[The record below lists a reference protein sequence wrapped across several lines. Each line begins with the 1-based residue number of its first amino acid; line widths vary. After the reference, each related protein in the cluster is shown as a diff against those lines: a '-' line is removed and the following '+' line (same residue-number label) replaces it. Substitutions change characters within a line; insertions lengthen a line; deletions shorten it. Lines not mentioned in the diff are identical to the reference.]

1 MAPHSTQPNATMC
14 VLSMRS
20 PNKPPRG
27 DERACTSA
35 LVSMMLPSCAGVA
48 FSDCPINLYAAQ
60 HAEVSTDNSFMLKSR
75 PWQIKMYALCKHV
88 YRGKVTNDIMAAF
101 DQGKVHAPKRCSS
114 ARAWKEFDCCCRV
127 LRRDIIDM
135 KLGCLLYNISGRLCK
150 NPLDVKRLTCWKYG
164 LICLLNNETQGQGES
179 STDLPA

>member
-1 MAPHSTQPNATMC
+1 MPAVMAPHSTQPNATMC

-60 HAEVSTDNSFMLKSR
+60 HKEVSAYSPLMLQSR
-75 PWQIKMYALCKHV
+75 PWQNKMYALCKLHV
-88 YRGKVTNDIMAAF
+88 CRGRVTNDIMTAF
-101 DQGKVHAPKRCSS
+101 DRGKCLHLKGAYLH
-114 ARAWKEFDCCCRV
+114 V
-127 LRRDIIDM
+127 L
-135 KLGCLLYNISGRLCK
+135 
-150 NPLDVKRLTCWKYG
+150 
-164 LICLLNNETQGQGES
+164 GQNWTAAAEC
-179 STDLPA
+179 